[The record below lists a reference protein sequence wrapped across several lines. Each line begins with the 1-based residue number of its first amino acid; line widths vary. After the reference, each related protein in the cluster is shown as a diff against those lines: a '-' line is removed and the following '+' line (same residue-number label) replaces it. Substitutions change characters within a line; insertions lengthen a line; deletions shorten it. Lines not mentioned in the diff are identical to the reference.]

1 MQNSIHPPLPFDP
14 ASAWDYENGF
24 YLTSPLQRIAK
35 LCAHFELYKSIS
47 SLPGAVIECGVYKGA
62 SLMRWASF
70 RDMLETPWSRPIVGF
85 DAFGVFPRND
95 KDSSED
101 VEFIKGFEQVG
112 GDGLSE
118 EELRRYVEI
127 KALANLELVAG
138 DISETIPKYL
148 AENPNIRIALLHI
161 DVDVYQPTK
170 VALENLYSRIVPGGL
185 LVLDD
190 YAIVEGETR
199 AVDEFFSGQKV
210 LIEKV
215 PFSSVPAFIRKI

>member
-1 MQNSIHPPLPFDP
+1 
-14 ASAWDYENGF
+14 
-24 YLTSPLQRIAK
+24 
-35 LCAHFELYKSIS
+35 
-47 SLPGAVIECGVYKGA
+47 
-62 SLMRWASF
+62 MRWASF

-85 DAFGVFPRND
+85 DAFGVFPRSE

-118 EELRRYVEI
+118 QELRRYLEI

-148 AENPNIRIALLHI
+148 AENPHIRIALLHI